1 MIQDREVKG
10 LWDAVEDI
18 RRRVEEMEGDGPS
31 ESGVGDYVASVTS
44 NRKTFHLRGCKFTRG
59 FINVTDGFQE
69 FNSHDEAV
77 AAGMVPCKS
86 CFT

>member
-18 RRRVEEMEGDGPS
+18 RRRVEKMESAGQP
-31 ESGVGDYVASVTS
+31 EAGVGDYVASVTS
-44 NRKTFHLRGCKFTRG
+44 NRRTFHLRGCKFTKG
-59 FINVTDGFQE
+59 FITVADGFHE
-69 FNSHDEAV
+69 FKSHGEAV